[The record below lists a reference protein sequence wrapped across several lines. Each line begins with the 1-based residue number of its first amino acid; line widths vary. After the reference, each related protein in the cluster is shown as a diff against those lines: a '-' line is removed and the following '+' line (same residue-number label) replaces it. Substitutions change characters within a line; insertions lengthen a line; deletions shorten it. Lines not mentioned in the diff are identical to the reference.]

1 MYQKQILYAAVVS
14 IKYLFNIEH
23 EISEQLL
30 IVFLL
35 SLVCIRQI
43 VAEFAHNTRL
53 QIEETG
59 TFIKY
64 AVACVKEQLHNNDN
78 FNIPTSTV

>member
-1 MYQKQILYAAVVS
+1 MNQKHLLYAAIVS

-23 EISEQLL
+23 EISEQIL
-30 IVFLL
+30 IIFLL

-43 VAEFAHNTRL
+43 MAEFAHNTAL

-64 AVACVKEQLHNNDN
+64 AVTCVKEQLHNNN
-78 FNIPTSTV
+78 NININTSSI